1 MSSKA
6 SQPIQNN
13 RLRRLF
19 LRIVLWVVIALVL
32 NLTFRTVVAQ
42 GFRATGGAVAPEVPA
57 GARVWAYKL
66 SSSYNKGDIV
76 IFRRE
81 NGRAYL
87 GRVVSVDHAAEEMTV
102 ARNGE
107 QDRVVQLDRLVGR
120 VVLTTR

>member
-6 SQPIQNN
+6 AQPIRTN
-13 RLRRLF
+13 RLRRWF
-19 LRIVLWVVIALVL
+19 LRSVLWVVIALVL
-32 NLTFRTVVAQ
+32 NFTFHTVVAQ
-42 GFRATGGAVAPEVPA
+42 GFRANSGAVAPEVPR

-66 SSSYNKGDIV
+66 ASSYNEGDIV

-81 NGRAYL
+81 NSRAFL
-87 GRVVSVDHAAEEMTV
+87 GRVVNVDDAAQEMTV

-107 QDRVVQLDRLVGR
+107 QDRVIQLDRLVGR

>member
-1 MSSKA
+1 M
-6 SQPIQNN
+6 
-13 RLRRLF
+13 
-19 LRIVLWVVIALVL
+19 ALVL

-102 ARNGE
+102 GRNGE